1 MNYISDPSSLPPQF
15 NSQSVC
21 RSANRSINHIFLLS
35 YTFCQSVSVCTSL
48 SLFSLSTLIYI
59 IVHYFYIHIHRW
71 SSYRNQSFMLSHLYT
86 NQEKITWTQ
95 NLCSEFANTVMN
107 DIEEMTVRKLIFFLP
122 KKNSKTVKFLFQR

>member
-21 RSANRSINHIFLLS
+21 RSANRSINHIFFAFIHFLPVCVCL
-35 YTFCQSVSVCTSL
+35 YQSI

-107 DIEEMTVRKLIFFLP
+107 DIEEMTVRKLIFFSS
-122 KKNSKTVKFLFQR
+122 KKKILRL